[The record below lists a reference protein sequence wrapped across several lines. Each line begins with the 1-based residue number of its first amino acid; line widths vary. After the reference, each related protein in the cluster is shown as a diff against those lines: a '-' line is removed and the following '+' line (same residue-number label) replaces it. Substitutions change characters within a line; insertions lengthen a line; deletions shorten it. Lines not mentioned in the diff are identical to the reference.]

1 VTAVVVVLGLVVA
14 MLALL
19 VLGLLRSHAEI
30 LKRLHE
36 LGAGIEPGTSTGAT
50 PSPAPTPVVSRE
62 DFQVMPQVPAPPERQ
77 AFGGAA
83 DLSGV
88 AAGGAEAL
96 SVRVQGTEHD
106 TIVAF
111 LSSGCIT
118 CQKFWDAFR
127 KPRKLRLPAGTRLV
141 VVTKGPEDESPSTV
155 ADLAPAAFPT
165 VMSTQAFTDY
175 DVPGSP
181 YFVYVH
187 GPSGRVRGEGTGP
200 DWDQVSS
207 LLGQATVDAGLATAL
222 TGQQVA
228 KPDADQ
234 AREDRIDQELW
245 VAGVRPGDSSLY
257 EVPDAANRHD
267 HGDHEHDHHDHGHDH
282 GEAGP
287 ADGPPSDP
295 R

>member
-14 MLALL
+14 LLALL

-30 LKRLHE
+30 LKRLHD
-36 LGAGIEPGTSTGAT
+36 LGAGVEAAETGAA
-50 PSPAPTPVVSRE
+50 PSPPPTPVISRE

-83 DLSGV
+83 DLTGV
-88 AAGGAEAL
+88 APGGAEAL
-96 SVRVQGTEHD
+96 SVRIQGTEHD

-127 KPRKLRLPAGTRLV
+127 KPRRLKLPAGTRLV
-141 VVTKGPEDESPSTV
+141 IVTKGPDGESPSTV
-155 ADLAPAAFPT
+155 ADLAPAAFAT

-200 DWDQVSS
+200 DWEQVSS
-207 LLGQATVDAGLATAL
+207 LLSQATVDAGLTQAL
-222 TGQQVA
+222 DGQQVA

-234 AREDRIDQELW
+234 AREDRIDRELW
-245 VAGVRPGDSSLY
+245 AAGVRPGDTSLY
-257 EVPDAANRHD
+257 RAADEFAPLDGGHDHD
-267 HGDHEHDHHDHGHDH
+267 HGPDDHRTG
-282 GEAGP
+282 A
-287 ADGPPSDP
+287 DP